1 MRRVLPLVA
10 LTALLPL
17 AACGGGD
24 DATDEPVAATDDA
37 PAAAATAPSGIEV
50 VSAGEAAAL
59 VDDAPAEL
67 VILDVR
73 TPEEFAEGHIEGAV
87 QIDFYAPDFA
97 DRIAELD
104 RDVPYLVY
112 CRSGNRS
119 GQTRELMADLGFS
132 SVTDVDGG
140 FVAWVDAG
148 LDTAN

>member
-1 MRRVLPLVA
+1 MMRRALPLVA

-17 AACGGGD
+17 AACGGSD
-24 DATDEPVAATDDA
+24 DASDGPVLATDA
-37 PAAAATAPSGIEV
+37 PTEAPTGIEV
-50 VSAGEAAAL
+50 VSPDEAADL
-59 VDDAPAEL
+59 VDEAPSEL

-73 TPEEFAEGHIEGAV
+73 TPEEYAEGHVEGAI

-119 GQTRELMADLGFS
+119 GQTRQLMADLGFS

-148 LDTAN
+148 LDTAG